1 MPFNDL
7 LKHKSL
13 LHYSTSHTAWKTWVC
28 AEMPCR
34 SSALPLLF
42 PTTMRSYFNS
52 FTRIKEKRLIHLRK
66 KQTAYPRCLW
76 PFRSQVIL
84 VTIISPTHLTYRE
97 VTSRS
102 WDKEEYGII
111 HLIHHDNTS
120 LSPWS
125 FSDMSLNIL
134 STPLTAQARHLMYWP
149 LTAHRGNTIKYRKV
163 SAIGQ

>member
-13 LHYSTSHTAWKTWVC
+13 LHYSTSHAAWKMWVC

-66 KQTAYPRCLW
+66 KKTAYPRCLW
-76 PFRSQVIL
+76 PFSCKYHL
-84 VTIISPTHLTYRE
+84 ASIISPTGKSLHA
-97 VTSRS
+97 S

-120 LSPWS
+120 FSPWS